1 MAEVKCRVAG
11 IDSGIDSGFSLEVH
25 DAGDAFISTTLTQSG
40 CWEPFETE
48 IVRRL
53 LGAAPSCSSPLFV
66 DCGANLGWY
75 SVVAGLLGADVVA
88 CEPMPANAALL
99 RRNVS
104 LNQLSTRVEIH
115 ETALGS
121 TDGSAMLHLSP
132 TNQGDH
138 RLHAGASLDPSKERA
153 TVSVSVCTLNEILGG
168 RRPAVIKLDTQG
180 SEVAILTGGRSGWEP
195 RLGLP
200 DVALVTEFWPYGL
213 ERCGSSASEFLALVK
228 PLIATSH
235 RCYEIVEHSR
245 SMLSRSLDELVM
257 VANSVGLSNDVRG
270 FVNLAFVPTPLIPAI
285 EDLVEP
291 VVFDVRGLGCGSV
304 LVRLA
309 ALRRTLAVST
319 KVAVWTDDAGAPEE
333 LPAWC
338 RMTGQTYVGPSGS
351 EQHGAAEQYV
361 LILSPTQPTIKD
373 PS

>member
-1 MAEVKCRVAG
+1 MKCRVAG
-11 IDSGIDSGFSLEVH
+11 IDAGFSMEVH
-25 DAGDAFISTTLTQSG
+25 DGGDTFISPSLTQSG

-48 IVRRL
+48 VVRRL
-53 LGAAPSCSSPLFV
+53 LCWAPTGSSPLFV

-75 SVVAGLLGADVVA
+75 SVVAGLLGANVLA
-88 CEPMPANAALL
+88 CEPMPANADLL
-99 RRNVS
+99 RRNIS
-104 LNQLSTRVEIH
+104 HNGLSARVEIH
-115 ETALGS
+115 EIALGS
-121 TDGSAMLHLSP
+121 TSGSAMLHLSP

-153 TVSVSVCTLNEILGG
+153 TVSVSLRTLNEVLGG

-180 SEVAILTGGRSGWEP
+180 SEVAILTSGRSGWEP

-200 DVALVTEFWPYGL
+200 DVVLATEFWPYGL
-213 ERCGSSASEFLALVK
+213 ERCGSSASQFLGLVA

-245 SMLSRSLDELVM
+245 SLLTRSLDELVM

-270 FVNLAFVPTPLIPAI
+270 FVNLAFVPISLVPVI

-291 VVFDVRGLGCGSV
+291 VVLDVRGLGCGSV

-309 ALRRTLAVST
+309 ALRRTLAAST

-338 RMTGQTYVGPSGS
+338 RMTGQTYIGLRPSG
-351 EQHGAAEQYV
+351 QDVGAEQYV
-361 LILSPTQPTIKD
+361 LILSPMQPTTKD
-373 PS
+373 PT

>member
-1 MAEVKCRVAG
+1 MDV
-11 IDSGIDSGFSLEVH
+11 GFSMEVH
-25 DAGDAFISTTLTQSG
+25 DAGDAFISPTLTQSG

-53 LGAAPSCSSPLFV
+53 LCAAPPGSSPLFV

-104 LNQLSTRVEIH
+104 HNQLSARVEIH
-115 ETALGS
+115 ETALGL
-121 TDGSAMLHLSP
+121 TGGSAMLHLSP

-153 TVSVSVCTLNEILGG
+153 TVSVSVRTLSEVLGG
-168 RRPAVIKLDTQG
+168 RRPTVIKLDTQG
-180 SEVAILTGGRSGWEP
+180 SEVAILSAGRSGWEP
-195 RLGLP
+195 RVGLP
-200 DVALVTEFWPYGL
+200 DVVLVTEFWPYGL
-213 ERCGSSASEFLALVK
+213 ERCGSSASEFLGLVA

-245 SMLSRSLDELVM
+245 SLLSRSLDELVM

-270 FVNLAFVPTPLIPAI
+270 FVNLAFVPLSLVPVI

-291 VVFDVRGLGCGSV
+291 MVLDVRGLGCGSV

-319 KVAVWTDDAGAPEE
+319 TVAVWTDDAGAPEE

-338 RMTGQTYVGPSGS
+338 RMTGQTYIGPCGSGQDVGTK
-351 EQHGAAEQYV
+351 QYV
-361 LILSPTQPTIKD
+361 LILSPMQLTTKD
-373 PS
+373 PL